1 LQQETFMPTTRAT
14 AQKPIVEREIT
25 FVRIFDAP
33 RELVFSM
40 WTDPKHLA
48 QWWGPHQFDNPV
60 CEADARPGG
69 KILIHM
75 RGPDGRAHVMD
86 GVYRE
91 ITPPTRIVFTTS
103 VDDSGVRLLEGHNV
117 VTFEPQ
123 GDGKT
128 KLTLQA
134 KVSGFTDITRMM
146 VGGFEAGWSQSL
158 EKLQT
163 LVGSLRE

>member
-1 LQQETFMPTTRAT
+1 MPTTARAP

-25 FVRIFDAP
+25 LVRTFDAP
-33 RELVFSM
+33 RELVFQM
-40 WTDPKHLA
+40 WTDAKHLA

-60 CEADARPGG
+60 CEADPRPGG

-75 RGPDGRAHVMD
+75 RGPDGRAHAMD

-117 VTFEPQ
+117 VTFEEI
-123 GDGKT
+123 GGKT
-128 KLTLQA
+128 RLTLQA
-134 KVSGFTDITRMM
+134 KVSGFTEITRMM

-158 EKLQT
+158 EKLQA
-163 LVGSLRE
+163 LVASIFGPY